1 MTHDKNFF
9 KIMLNKSL
17 GMILYPADDKQTVN
31 NNYNSNTVVKQGFAV
46 VKPVDGRAALV
57 TCDNID

>member
-46 VKPVDGRAALV
+46 VKPVDGRRDLV